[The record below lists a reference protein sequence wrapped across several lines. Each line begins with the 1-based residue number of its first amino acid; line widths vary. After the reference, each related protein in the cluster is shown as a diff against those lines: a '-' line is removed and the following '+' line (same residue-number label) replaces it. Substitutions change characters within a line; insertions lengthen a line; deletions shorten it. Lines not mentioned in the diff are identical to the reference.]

1 VATPVPPGTPGLPGS
16 VGGGLSAADL
26 AKIAA
31 GWTIVNG
38 LLTPPVQ
45 PNLSYGPIR
54 PLDWGKGVPIDV
66 AGLNPGYMTN
76 VPAQYQT
83 QNMQQSKFYWGQKPF
98 QAGTTFDPNLYQ
110 SAAVPAQPFGLQQMY
125 NPETQTIENLVA
137 GVNQAAT
144 QAPYNLPAAPRV

>member
-1 VATPVPPGTPGLPGS
+1 
-16 VGGGLSAADL
+16 
-26 AKIAA
+26 
-31 GWTIVNG
+31 
-38 LLTPPVQ
+38 
-45 PNLSYGPIR
+45 
-54 PLDWGKGVPIDV
+54 
-66 AGLNPGYMTN
+66 MTN

-125 NPETQTIENLVA
+125 NPQTQTIENLVA